1 MDMIGKA
8 RETQLECITA
18 TEIHYSPP
26 RARGSVTL
34 SSPLQYHVEMGA
46 VLRGASEDAAVAAY
60 LPGRGGTVIKMAVR
74 HGRGPAIA
82 LYGWIDTIDYPKC
95 G

>member
-1 MDMIGKA
+1 M
-8 RETQLECITA
+8 
-18 TEIHYSPP
+18 
-26 RARGSVTL
+26 TL
-34 SSPLQYHVEMGA
+34 SSPLESHGEMGA
-46 VLRGASEDAAVAAY
+46 VLRGAPEDAAAAAY
-60 LPGRGGTVIKMAVR
+60 LPGRGGTLIIQGVR